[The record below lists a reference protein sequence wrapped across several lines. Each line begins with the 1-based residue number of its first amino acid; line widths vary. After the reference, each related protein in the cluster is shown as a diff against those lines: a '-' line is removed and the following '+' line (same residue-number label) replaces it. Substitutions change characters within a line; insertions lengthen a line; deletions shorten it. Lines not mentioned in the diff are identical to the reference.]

1 MKLLP
6 DSLFA
11 RHALFIVLLLL
22 LGQALG
28 VVLLHRLVYLPRVE
42 HLAGVVARQVQA
54 LRQGLETLPLEQRA
68 PFVERLNQG
77 ALAALP
83 ATYGVDEVDRLAML
97 DRGFIRELTSRVT
110 DLGVDTVWRQGNTDH
125 LSLRLRIEGVDYWVV
140 LPDVVPGRA
149 FSGALI
155 AMLLGSTL
163 LAFGAALWLQRW
175 LNHPL
180 ERLVQATRTLAAEAQ
195 PEPLPEDGPREI
207 ATLSRSFNR
216 LVSSLQEADRERTL
230 MLAGV
235 SHDLRT
241 PLTVMRLGV
250 EILRSSPVEPALLGS
265 MARRIDEMDGIVGQF
280 LDFAR
285 PDTLEMASA
294 HSLDEL
300 ARQLADAFEVHQRP
314 LSLQLG
320 GTPPLKMHAQA
331 MRRVMS
337 NLVENAWKYGRP
349 PVVLATGRGVDGV
362 WFEVRDHGDGV
373 PEVEMA
379 ALRRPFVRGQASRS
393 GAAGAGLGL
402 AIADRIVR
410 QHGGMLE
417 MQNAQDGGLRVRALF
432 PVQDAADL
440 LGEGLG
446 APRG

>member
-1 MKLLP
+1 MKYLL

-42 HLAGVVARQVQA
+42 HLAGVVARQVGA
-54 LRQGLETLPLEQRA
+54 LRQGLETLPLERRA
-68 PFVERLNQG
+68 PFVERFNQG

-83 ATYGVDEVDRLAML
+83 ADYGVDEVDRLAML
-97 DRGFIRELTSRVT
+97 DRGFIRELTSRVS
-110 DLGVDTVWRQGNTDH
+110 DLGVDTLWRQGNTDH
-125 LSLRLRIEGVDYWVV
+125 LSLRLRVEGADYWIV

-163 LAFGAALWLQRW
+163 MAFGAALWLQRW
-175 LNHPL
+175 LNRPL

-207 ATLSRSFNR
+207 ATVSRSFNR
-216 LVSSLQEADRERTL
+216 LVSSLEEADRERTL

-250 EILRSSPVEPALLGS
+250 EILRGSQVEPALLGS

-285 PDTLEMASA
+285 PDALEMATV

-300 ARQLADAFEVHQRP
+300 ARQLAEAFEVHQRP

-320 GTPPLKMHAQA
+320 EVPSLKMHAQS

-337 NLVENAWKYGRP
+337 NLIENAWKYGRP
-349 PVVLATGRGVDGV
+349 PVVLRTAQLDGRVC
-362 WFEVRDHGDGV
+362 FEVRDHGDGV
-373 PEVEMA
+373 PAEELES
-379 ALRRPFVRGQASRS
+379 LRRPFVRGQASRS
-393 GAAGAGLGL
+393 GVAGAGLGL

-410 QHGGMLE
+410 QHGGWLE
-417 MQNAQDGGLRVRALF
+417 LHNAPGGGLLVRACF
-432 PVQDAADL
+432 AQGHGG
-440 LGEGLG
+440 GEGGLPG
-446 APRG
+446 DPAA